1 MNSVSLHPMV
11 STRASKDITAPIYNG
26 AAAHCE
32 APLDTS
38 YRRIHG
44 IRRYLAARAGRGRF
58 FNPRLFA
65 DPAWD
70 MLLELY
76 VASLAQRRLQVSR
89 LSERSGVPMTT
100 ALRWINALERDGL
113 LQRESDVHDS
123 RLVLLSLTEKGR
135 HSMDNYFA
143 ELPIEGGLL

>member
-1 MNSVSLHPMV
+1 MNSVSLHSMIGKAV
-11 STRASKDITAPIYNG
+11 SNDTFGPVSGRAAPI
-26 AAAHCE
+26 AAD
-32 APLDTS
+32 PVDTC

-44 IRRYLAARAGRGRF
+44 IRRYIAARAGRGRF

-89 LSERSGVPMTT
+89 LVERSGVPMTT
-100 ALRWINALERDGL
+100 ALRWINALEREGL
-113 LQRESDVHDS
+113 VKREPDVHDS
-123 RLVLLSLTEKGR
+123 RLVLLSLTDKGR
-135 HSMDNYFA
+135 RAMDDYFA